1 MATKRVEITS
11 LEDFRGGFLA
21 RGDEVA
27 DGDRVAR
34 VSFAVA
40 PSFARKL
47 QGCVD
52 RGERV
57 SGRVDDSKFLSRQEY

>member
-1 MATKRVEITS
+1 MATKKVEITS
-11 LEDFRGGFLA
+11 VEDFRGGFLA

-34 VSFAVA
+34 VSFPVA
-40 PSFARKL
+40 PGFARKL
-47 QGCVD
+47 QGCVE

-57 SGRVDDSKFLSRQEY
+57 SGQVDDSKYLSRTAY

>member
-1 MATKRVEITS
+1 MATKKVEITS
-11 LEDFRGGFLA
+11 VEGFRGGFLA
-21 RGDEVA
+21 RGDEVD

-40 PSFARKL
+40 PGFARKL
-47 QGCVD
+47 QGCVE

-57 SGRVDDSKFLSRQEY
+57 SGRIDDSKYLSRTAY

>member
-1 MATKRVEITS
+1 MTTKKVEIHS

-27 DGDRVAR
+27 AEGRVAR

-40 PSFARKL
+40 PSFAQKL
-47 QGCVD
+47 RGCVD

-57 SGRVDDSKFLSRQEY
+57 SGQVDDSRFLSREAY